1 MTHEVFTEDGF
12 LRTGDIG
19 EYDHDGFL
27 WITGR
32 IKDQFKTDKGKYIS
46 PAPIELE
53 MLKNSDID
61 QVCVVGTGIP
71 QPIGLVVLSDT
82 GKEKEQAALIESLE
96 QTIKVLNPTL
106 ESVAKIQKIVVM
118 KEDWTIDNG
127 LLTPT
132 MKIRGIELKKS
143 IKAYIPNGL
152 MTRRLYY
159 LNKTSVNLY
168 FS

>member
-1 MTHEVFTEDGF
+1 
-12 LRTGDIG
+12 
-19 EYDHDGFL
+19 
-27 WITGR
+27 
-32 IKDQFKTDKGKYIS
+32 
-46 PAPIELE
+46 

-132 MKIRGIELKKS
+132 MKIKRNRVEKIHQDIYPKWFNDEAAIL
-143 IKAYIPNGL
+143 
-152 MTRRLYY
+152 
-159 LNKTSVNLY
+159 
-168 FS
+168 FE

>member
-1 MTHEVFTEDGF
+1 
-12 LRTGDIG
+12 
-19 EYDHDGFL
+19 
-27 WITGR
+27 
-32 IKDQFKTDKGKYIS
+32 
-46 PAPIELE
+46 

-132 MKIRGIELKKS
+132 MKIKRNRVEKIHRDIYTKWFNDEAAIL
-143 IKAYIPNGL
+143 
-152 MTRRLYY
+152 
-159 LNKTSVNLY
+159 
-168 FS
+168 FE

>member
-1 MTHEVFTEDGF
+1 MFDEGYYKEEEMTSEVFTEDGF

-53 MLKNSDID
+53 MMKNSDID

-71 QPIGLVVLSDT
+71 QFSAVIVLSDT

-132 MKIRGIELKKS
+132 MKIKRNRVEKIHQDD
-143 IKAYIPNGL
+143 IYQ
-152 MTRRLYY
+152 M
-159 LNKTSVNLY
+159 V
-168 FS
+168 